1 MKAIPAQGQNLKLDG
16 KLYKVEKCV
25 DNMGLLTVDLAV
37 YRTWEAAKMIEI
49 DPSALTKAEAMLKDI
64 PGAAQKAAKTAI
76 KKTMKGAQ
84 QAAIKKVRERYTIKP
99 AYIKADNNHN
109 QR

>member
-1 MKAIPAQGQNLKLDG
+1 
-16 KLYKVEKCV
+16 
-25 DNMGLLTVDLAV
+25 
-37 YRTWEAAKMIEI
+37 MIEI

-84 QAAIKKVRERYTIKP
+84 QAAIKIVRER
-99 AYIKADNNHN
+99 
-109 QR
+109 